1 MSCIDKIL
9 LRRSIRKY
17 GDADVEKEKIDLI
30 LDACRWAPSGH
41 NNQPW
46 RFIVIKDRKVIEEVA
61 KCTIYGKIL
70 RSAKVLIAV
79 FIDSSAMYDRTKDI
93 LATGACIQNML
104 LAAHSLG
111 LGACWQGEIL
121 NQKDKVGKILGAP
134 STLELMAV
142 ITLGYPAEKV
152 GSIRKSVAELA
163 HIDKYGNKYG

>member
-1 MSCIDKIL
+1 MDAIEAIKT
-9 LRRSIRKY
+9 RRSVRRY
-17 GDADVEKEKIDLI
+17 ADTDVEKEKIDLI

-46 RFIVIKDRKVIEEVA
+46 RFIVIKDRKVMEEVA

-70 RSAKVLIAV
+70 RSARVLIAV
-79 FIDSSAMYDRTKDI
+79 FLDSSAMYDKKKDT

-121 NQKDKVGKILGAP
+121 NQKDKVNRILGAP
-134 STLELMAV
+134 DALELMAV
-142 ITLGYPAEKV
+142 VTLGYPAEKV
-152 GSIRKSVAELA
+152 GSIRKSVAEIA
-163 HIDKYGNKYG
+163 YSDRYGNKY